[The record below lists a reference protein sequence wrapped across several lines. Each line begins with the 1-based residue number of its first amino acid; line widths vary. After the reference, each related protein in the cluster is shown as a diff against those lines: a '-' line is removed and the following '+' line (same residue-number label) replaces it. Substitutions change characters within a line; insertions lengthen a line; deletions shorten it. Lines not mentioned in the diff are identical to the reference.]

1 MGQQLPQQ
9 GPQGPQ
15 GERRQDFRL
24 RAVFDSAY
32 SLVEPFFDPEA
43 GWAGHSL
50 EHLAF
55 RVIRENFPDLSSGD
69 VHVLVV
75 AAHRIYIERHPSASH
90 HLRRPTEIPVP
101 R

>member
-1 MGQQLPQQ
+1 MTGQQP
-9 GPQGPQ
+9 PVD
-15 GERRQDFRL
+15 GERRQNIRL
-24 RAVFDSAY
+24 RAVFDAAY
-32 SLVEPFFDPEA
+32 GLVEPFFDPSA

-55 RVIRENFPDLSSGD
+55 RVIRENFPDLSGSE

-75 AAHRIYIERHPSASH
+75 AAHRVYIDRHPGGSH
-90 HLRRPTEIPVP
+90 HLRRPAEIPAP

>member
-1 MGQQLPQQ
+1 MTGQQP
-9 GPQGPQ
+9 PPH
-15 GERRQDFRL
+15 GERRQNERL
-24 RAVFDSAY
+24 RAVFESAY
-32 SLVEPFFDPEA
+32 DLVEPFFDPAA

-55 RVIRENFPDLSSGD
+55 RVIRENFSDLSSSE

-75 AAHRIYIERHPSASH
+75 AAHRVYIERHPSASH
-90 HLRRPTEIPVP
+90 HLRRPAEIPAP

>member
-1 MGQQLPQQ
+1 MTGMQP
-9 GPQGPQ
+9 PSDSD
-15 GERRQDFRL
+15 RRQNFRL
-24 RAVFDSAY
+24 RAVFESAY
-32 SLVEPFFDPEA
+32 GLVEPFFDPAA

-55 RVIRENFPDLSSGD
+55 RVIRENYPDLSSSE

-75 AAHRIYIERHPSASH
+75 AAHRVYIERHPAGSH
-90 HLRRPTEIPVP
+90 HLRRPAEIPAP